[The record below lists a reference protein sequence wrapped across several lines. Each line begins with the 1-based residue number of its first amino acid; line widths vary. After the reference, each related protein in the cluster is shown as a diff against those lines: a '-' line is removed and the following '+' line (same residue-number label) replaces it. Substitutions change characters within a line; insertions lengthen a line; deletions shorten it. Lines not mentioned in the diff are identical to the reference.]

1 MHSLAKDQI
10 SQFPSTLQEAKE
22 VFELFDFWDGRDA
35 EVDASKI
42 GDVIRCVGLN
52 PTLEIVRKN
61 GGTDKMGEKSYK
73 FEEFLPIHET
83 IMNTLEQGTFADYM
97 EAFKTFD
104 REGQGY
110 ISGAELRHLLSS
122 LGERLT
128 DDQVDE
134 IIRNTDLQEDL
145 EGNVK
150 YEEFIKKVMAGPYP
164 D

>member
-1 MHSLAKDQI
+1 MTDDRATVCKLSIVAFQSKLSKEEI
-10 SQFPSTLQEAKE
+10 EEAKE

-122 LGERLT
+122 L
-128 DDQVDE
+128 
-134 IIRNTDLQEDL
+134 
-145 EGNVK
+145 
-150 YEEFIKKVMAGPYP
+150 EFIKKVMAGPYP

>member
-1 MHSLAKDQI
+1 MSKLSKEEI
-10 SQFPSTLQEAKE
+10 EEAKE

-52 PTLEIVRKN
+52 PTLEIVR
-61 GGTDKMGEKSYK
+61 
-73 FEEFLPIHET
+73 
-83 IMNTLEQGTFADYM
+83 
-97 EAFKTFD
+97 
-104 REGQGY
+104 
-110 ISGAELRHLLSS
+110 
-122 LGERLT
+122 
-128 DDQVDE
+128 
-134 IIRNTDLQEDL
+134 NTDLQEDL